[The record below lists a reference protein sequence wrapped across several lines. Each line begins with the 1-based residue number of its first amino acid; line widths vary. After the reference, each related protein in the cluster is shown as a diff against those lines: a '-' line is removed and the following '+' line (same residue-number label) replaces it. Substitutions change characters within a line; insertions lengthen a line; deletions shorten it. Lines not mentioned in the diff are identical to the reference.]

1 MSKFEILHKCVR
13 HKTTDLKFCIRFVRG
28 WSTKRRIFCAVFW
41 ICSIIAYNYF
51 YEDGKRVVTITN
63 NTDIH
68 IDKLVYDTTTS
79 IMYLN
84 GEIFWMPDDDMIQ
97 LQSGGMT
104 ADGWEILSTSSH
116 YISWLQGTSVAVV
129 AGAIAA
135 FLGTLGTAGVIAAMG
150 TAALS
155 ALAASTSGGTLYV
168 ELHMH
173 SVPLVTP
180 QYRFVWTFTASTGD
194 SYGPFYYHYLRVKSL
209 YH

>member
-1 MSKFEILHKCVR
+1 MFFSQTIYAAEKIPNVFILENSSETIEIEGISY
-13 HKTTDLKFCIRFVRG
+13 T
-28 WSTKRRIFCAVFW
+28 
-41 ICSIIAYNYF
+41 YNYF

-155 ALAASTSGGTLYV
+155 ALAASTMFL
-168 ELHMH
+168 
-173 SVPLVTP
+173 
-180 QYRFVWTFTASTGD
+180 
-194 SYGPFYYHYLRVKSL
+194 
-209 YH
+209 

>member
-1 MSKFEILHKCVR
+1 MLAIVFCFNMFFSQTIYAAEKIPNVFILENSSETIEIEGISY
-13 HKTTDLKFCIRFVRG
+13 T
-28 WSTKRRIFCAVFW
+28 
-41 ICSIIAYNYF
+41 YNYF

-194 SYGPFYYHYLRVKSL
+194 SYGPFYYHY
-209 YH
+209 YM

>member
-1 MSKFEILHKCVR
+1 
-13 HKTTDLKFCIRFVRG
+13 
-28 WSTKRRIFCAVFW
+28 
-41 ICSIIAYNYF
+41 
-51 YEDGKRVVTITN
+51 
-63 NTDIH
+63 
-68 IDKLVYDTTTS
+68 
-79 IMYLN
+79 
-84 GEIFWMPDDDMIQ
+84 MPDDDMIQ

-194 SYGPFYYHYLRVKSL
+194 SYGPFYYHY
-209 YH
+209 YM